1 MNILCR
7 RTVVV
12 GGSGF
17 LSLTP
22 LPTPIQSPE
31 GSDHQVTTS
40 SSQIPGGE
48 EKELTATPS
57 PTLKPPLRRRGK
69 SKPCQN
75 VPPKVDMNNLQS
87 EKKTRNLLKT
97 CQLMETQKER
107 PLLVLT
113 MPSMCDEQDVDNVT
127 EVTKSQD

>member
-1 MNILCR
+1 MNLHCR

-31 GSDHQVTTS
+31 GSEHQVTGS
-40 SSQIPGGE
+40 SSQIPAGE

-69 SKPCQN
+69 CKPCQN
-75 VPPKVDMNNLQS
+75 VPPKVHTNNLQS
-87 EKKTRNLLKT
+87 EKKNRNLLKT
-97 CQLMETQKER
+97 CQLMETPKER

-113 MPSMCDEQDVDNVT
+113 MPSMCDEQDVDNVI
-127 EVTKSQD
+127 EVIKSQD